1 MKQAAKQAKIK
12 EELKGNQDKIDA
24 NHNDKIDA
32 QDFKMLRAK
41 KKGMKEELYDHEKEN
56 KSVATYGKK
65 PKVQKPGLDPE
76 TKEAPQAAAVL
87 SGGKTM
93 TGVPRDTI
101 EIDPMMKT
109 KKQAIFG
116 SQKTI
121 K

>member
-1 MKQAAKQAKIK
+1 MNSEKDMEKQTKDINEKPDETGGIMVQGHIKI
-12 EELKGNQDKIDA
+12 
-24 NHNDKIDA
+24 
-32 QDFKMLRAK
+32 F
-41 KKGMKEELYDHEKEN
+41 
-56 KSVATYGKK
+56 
-65 PKVQKPGLDPE
+65 DPE
-76 TKEAPQAAAVL
+76 TKETPQAAAVL